1 MNSLL
6 NGIQLPEME
15 LIKRGDIYWV
25 TLDPIQGS
33 EIGKTRPAVVISND
47 INNELADTITILPVT
62 SSVGKVYPFEVFL
75 KRGIGNISG
84 DSKVKTNQI
93 RTVDKKRLKER
104 IGKIP
109 DSILNEIE
117 KAMKIHLEL

>member
-1 MNSLL
+1 VT
-6 NGIQLPEME
+6 G

-25 TLDPIQGS
+25 KLNPTEGS

-75 KRGIGNISG
+75 KKGTGNITG
-84 DSKVKTNQI
+84 DSKVRTNQI
-93 RTVDKKRLKER
+93 RTIDRKRIKNR
-104 IGKIP
+104 IGNITE
-109 DSILNEIE
+109 DIMREIE
-117 KAMKIHLEL
+117 KALKIHLEIK

>member
-1 MNSLL
+1 MNFLL
-6 NGIQLPEME
+6 IGTQLPVME
-15 LIKRGDIYWV
+15 LTKRGDIYWV
-25 TLDPIQGS
+25 RLDPIQGF

-47 INNELADTITILPVT
+47 INNQLADTITVLPVT

-75 KRGIGNISG
+75 KKGIGNISS

-109 DSILNEIE
+109 EAILNEIE
-117 KAMKIHLEL
+117 KALKIHLEL

>member
-1 MNSLL
+1 MNFLL
-6 NGIQLPEME
+6 IGIQLLEME

-25 TLDPIQGS
+25 TLDPIHGF

-47 INNELADTITILPVT
+47 INNELADTITVLPVT

-75 KRGIGNISG
+75 KKGIGNISS

-109 DSILNEIE
+109 EAILNDIE
-117 KAMKIHLEL
+117 KALKIHLEL

>member
-1 MNSLL
+1 
-6 NGIQLPEME
+6 ME

-25 TLDPIQGS
+25 TLDPIQGF

-47 INNELADTITILPVT
+47 INNGLADTITVLPVT

-75 KRGIGNISG
+75 KKGIGNISS

-109 DSILNEIE
+109 DAILNEIE
-117 KAMKIHLEL
+117 KALKIHLEL

>member
-1 MNSLL
+1 M
-6 NGIQLPEME
+6 ME
-15 LIKRGDIYWV
+15 LIKRGDIYWIR
-25 TLDPIQGS
+25 LDPTEGF

-47 INNELADTITILPVT
+47 INNEFADTITVLPVT

-75 KRGIGNISG
+75 EKGIGNISS

-109 DSILNEIE
+109 EAILNEIE
-117 KAMKIHLEL
+117 KALKIHLEL